1 MNIKNYLLSAVLL
14 FAAGTIYGFDN
25 VTSSWTVYSCSSEA
39 SGEEGSNVLDDN
51 DQTNWHT
58 QWRGG
63 TDPYPHSIVF
73 LSDGTISLSAI
84 TILPRQNSTYLDY
97 NPRSVQISASDDGEN
112 WSDIGTY
119 AFANDR
125 LLKTFIFPETITPHY
140 IRLYFAEGYRTYLA
154 LAEIDFFLY
163 SSEDNESIDF
173 EDSNVKDICVQNW
186 DINGDGELQKYEAG
200 LVTDIGTVFRGNTNI
215 TSFRELSFFV
225 SLTNIGTEAFMGCSN
240 LEEVTLPNGIQSCS
254 ARSFK
259 GCTKLS
265 SIHIPSDISF
275 IVNSA
280 FEGCTGLD
288 NDIMAFIESVFDP
301 IIQFE
306 DSAVK
311 TICVTKW
318 DTDGDGELSRYS
330 EAAKVTTLSGFEN
343 STITSFNELQ
353 YFTGLTAIGSSA
365 FSGCSNLTSITLPDG
380 VTSIGDNAFWG
391 CSSLTSIT
399 LPDDVTSIG
408 RRAFLGCSLTSITL
422 PDGITSIGESAFKSC
437 KGLTSVTLPD
447 DVTSIEESVF
457 DNCQNLR
464 SIAIPDEVT
473 SIGNNAFW
481 GCSSLTSITIGNSV
495 TSIAENTFNNCSS
508 LRSIH
513 FTSTTPKV
521 TYTSWG
527 SNPVL
532 FVPDSAIDAYK
543 TAWPDYTARIVPES
557 MSDYVYNITV
567 YAQNNASD
575 VIAKIGEIN
584 ALKVV
589 NLKVKGS
596 INSYDV
602 IVFRDKM
609 LNLCN
614 LDLSEATIVASEQ
627 TYYSQTYKTKNN
639 VFTGYMVP
647 STLLSLVL
655 PTSITAVDADALLG
669 CRYLS
674 SIIIPEG
681 VTTIGGSAF
690 SSCSNLQSISIPE
703 SVTSIGS
710 SAFYYC
716 SNLQSITLPTDL
728 TEISHG
734 VFWGCKKFTSI
745 SLPNGITTIGTHAF
759 DDCYNLSTIDLPK
772 DLTSIGDYAFSS
784 CGNLTSI
791 DLPKGLKS
799 IGSYAFGGCSNLTQ
813 VKIPPY
819 VESMGGSAF
828 EGCSKLNTIYVYI
841 PDYTLN
847 INESAFSTYYT
858 AELRIPGFLYRDY
871 YYNEGGWKRF
881 INIVP
886 CNLEPGDYEILPTNS
901 DTSISGNDEV
911 IPKIDEDTPI
921 DGEINSEG
929 SITVTPDVDDEHP
942 QEFDTVDQIIDGE
955 GQGGSLIGE
964 DDGENQGNLAVNT
977 LRVKINVKAGRWYFF
992 CFPYDVTIANCTYP
1006 GQYAWRYYDGAYRA
1020 TNGSGGWKPV
1030 TGSTLTAL
1038 QGYAFQTSH
1047 TGNLIISFNAPTF
1060 GGDRPKTLVAHASG
1074 NAANASWNFVGNP
1087 YSSFY
1092 DFIATDFS
1100 SPVTVYNSGTGTY
1113 TAFRPGDDDLHL
1125 EPYQAFFVQK
1135 PEETAA
1141 ILFDADRR
1149 ESYRQG
1155 QAKMEERAQVRRMQ
1169 GITPE
1174 RRLINLEILDGE
1186 TTMDKTRVVLNEKK
1200 SRDYE
1205 LDCDASKFLSNEA
1218 VAQLYSIENG
1228 INMAINERPLQGD
1241 IRLGYTAKKAGRFS
1255 IGAPRMDMPMV
1266 LVDTKLNTTFDL
1278 SLGTYDFDSDAGSF
1292 NDRFLLRPS
1301 DEATAINAMTAKT
1314 GVCIGKQDGG
1324 IAIGGAEG
1332 KTINVYTTSG
1342 AQSAQH
1348 DGNGFIALK
1357 RGVYVVSVDGVTA
1370 KVSVK

>member
-1 MNIKNYLLSAVLL
+1 MNHLMFKKILKSTYMKTKLFLSSMLAFYVSYTVFADVPEGNITFEDNAVKAICVSNWDTNVDGEISYAE
-14 FAAGTIYGFDN
+14 AAA
-25 VTSSWTVYSCSSEA
+25 VTS
-39 SGEEGSNVLDDN
+39 
-51 DQTNWHT
+51 
-58 QWRGG
+58 
-63 TDPYPHSIVF
+63 
-73 LSDGTISLSAI
+73 
-84 TILPRQNSTYLDY
+84 
-97 NPRSVQISASDDGEN
+97 
-112 WSDIGTY
+112 
-119 AFANDR
+119 
-125 LLKTFIFPETITPHY
+125 
-140 IRLYFAEGYRTYLA
+140 
-154 LAEIDFFLY
+154 
-163 SSEDNESIDF
+163 
-173 EDSNVKDICVQNW
+173 
-186 DINGDGELQKYEAG
+186 
-200 LVTDIGTVFRGNTNI
+200 
-215 TSFRELSFFV
+215 
-225 SLTNIGTEAFMGCSN
+225 
-240 LEEVTLPNGIQSCS
+240 
-254 ARSFK
+254 
-259 GCTKLS
+259 
-265 SIHIPSDISF
+265 
-275 IVNSA
+275 
-280 FEGCTGLD
+280 
-288 NDIMAFIESVFDP
+288 
-301 IIQFE
+301 
-306 DSAVK
+306 
-311 TICVTKW
+311 
-318 DTDGDGELSRYS
+318 
-330 EAAKVTTLSGFEN
+330 LSGFMDN
-343 STITSFNELQ
+343 KSIAYFNELQ
-353 YFTGLTAIGSSA
+353 YFTNVTSIGNCAFYGCPNLISVTLPDGITSIGESA
-365 FSGCSNLTSITLPDG
+365 FVGCSSLTSITLPDG
-380 VTSIGDNAFWG
+380 VTSIGRAAFFNCGSMISVNIPVGVTSIEENTFYGCSNLTSINIPDDVTSIGNGSFYSCSNLSSITLPAKLIAIGGSATWSDEGVFSGCSNLTSINLPDGVTSIGDYAFYRCSSLTSINIPDGVTSIGRYTFLGCSCLTSINIPDGVTSIGNDSFNG
-391 CSSLTSIT
+391 CSSLTSI
-399 LPDDVTSIG
+399 
-408 RRAFLGCSLTSITL
+408 
-422 PDGITSIGESAFKSC
+422 
-437 KGLTSVTLPD
+437 
-447 DVTSIEESVF
+447 
-457 DNCQNLR
+457 N
-464 SIAIPDEVT
+464 IPDAVA
-473 SIGNNAFW
+473 SIGNSAFN
-481 GCSSLTSITIGNSV
+481 GCSNLKFIYF
-495 TSIAENTFNNCSS
+495 A
-508 LRSIH
+508 
-513 FTSTTPKV
+513 STTPKV
-521 TYTSWG
+521 TYTGWG
-527 SNPVL
+527 RNPIV
-532 FVPDSAIDAYK
+532 FVPDASVDAYK
-543 TAWPDYTARIVPES
+543 TAWPDYAARIVPES
-557 MSDYVYNITV
+557 MNEYVFNVTV

-627 TYYSQTYKTKNN
+627 TYYNQTYKTKNN

-655 PTSITAVDADALLG
+655 PTSITAVDADALNG

-674 SIIIPEG
+674 SITIPEG

-690 SSCSNLQSISIPE
+690 SGCSSLQSISIPG
-703 SVTSIGS
+703 SVTSIGNG
-710 SAFYYC
+710 AFSGC
-716 SNLQSITLPTDL
+716 SNLQSVTLPTDL
-728 TEISHG
+728 TEIPG
-734 VFWGCKKFTSI
+734 GAFYGCSSLTSI
-745 SLPNGITTIGTHAF
+745 SLPNGITTIGGQAF
-759 DDCYNLSTIDLPK
+759 DDCYKLSSIDLPK
-772 DLTSIGDYAFSS
+772 DLVSVGDYAFSS
-784 CGNLTSI
+784 CGSLTSI
-791 DLPKGLKS
+791 DLPKGLKT
-799 IGSYAFGGCSNLTQ
+799 IGSNAFEGCSNLTQ

-828 EGCSKLNTIYVYI
+828 NGCSKLNTIYVYI

-847 INESAFSTYYT
+847 INESAFSTYTT

-886 CNLEPGDYEILPTNS
+886 CTLEPGDYEILPTNS

-929 SITVTPDVDDEHP
+929 SITVTPGVDDEHP

-1006 GQYAWRYYDGAYRA
+1006 GQYAWRYYDGEARA
-1020 TNGSGGWKPV
+1020 AGNNGWKPV
-1030 TGSTLTAL
+1030 EGTTLTAL

-1047 TGNLIISFNAPTF
+1047 TGNLIISFNTPTF

-1155 QAKMEERAQVRRMQ
+1155 QAKKEERAQVRRMQ

-1218 VAQLYSIENG
+1218 EAQLYSIENG

-1241 IRLGYTAKKAGRFS
+1241 IRLGYTAKKSGRFS

-1278 SLGTYDFDSDAGSF
+1278 SLGTYDFDTAAGSF

-1301 DEATAINAMTAKT
+1301 DEATAINAMTRKT

-1332 KTINVYTTSG
+1332 KTINVYTTSA

-1357 RGVYVVSVDGVTA
+1357 RGVYVVSVDGVSA
-1370 KVSVK
+1370 KVRVK